1 MAYWAWGIHRGVGM
15 DFVIKPE
22 ITTQRIISYYIGIIV
37 LGFSGLVFLPLVV
50 ALFFA
55 EWNVVL
61 DFSITLSMAVI
72 SGILAINFG
81 VATRHHRERVSW
93 RHGLIVASGSWIVL
107 TVLSAI
113 PYVLSGQ
120 SLSFLDAIFD
130 VMSGFTTTGVF
141 LLQDLDHTSQ
151 GLNFWRHL
159 LTFVG
164 GQGMVVL
171 AVSFLVKELGGAYKF
186 YVGEGKD
193 IALVPNVKGTTRI
206 IWRISLVYLAVGTLA
221 LMVAGLLSGLN
232 PINAFFHGLYIFEAA
247 WSTGG
252 FAPNQMNIMFYHSF
266 GFEVIGVVFFIL
278 GSFNFGLHYAI
289 LTGHRKEFFKN
300 IESVSFMITATIGSA
315 LAVVALQSTG
325 IYGSATAM
333 FRRVVYNVLSAHTT
347 TGFQTVANRQ
357 FFLEWGGLG
366 VAVMTIVMLIGGSAC
381 STAGGIKGLRIGIIA
396 KGILAD
402 IRRMISSE
410 KRVKVEKYHHIKD
423 MVLDDATFRNAA
435 VIALLYIVMFALG
448 VLITTLAGYSLSESA
463 FEVASISGN
472 VGLSIGITQ
481 ASMPVYVKIYY
492 IIAMYLGRLEFLS
505 IFALIGV
512 ILQGGR
518 KWLKQWFE

>member
-1 MAYWAWGIHRGVGM
+1 M
-15 DFVIKPE
+15 DHVNLVE
-22 ITTQRIISYYIGIIV
+22 ITTKRIISYYIGVII
-37 LGFSGLVFLPLVV
+37 LGFSGLVILPLGV
-50 ALFFA
+50 ALLFG

-61 DFSITLSMAVI
+61 DFSITLSVALI
-72 SGILAINFG
+72 SGILAINYG
-81 VATRHHRERVSW
+81 VVTRHHRDRVLW

-107 TVLSAI
+107 TVLAAI
-113 PYVLSGQ
+113 PYTLSGQ
-120 SLSFLDAIFD
+120 SLSFLDALFD
-130 VMSGFTTTGVF
+130 VMSGFTTTGVY
-141 LLQDLDHTSQ
+141 LLQDLDHVSQ

-206 IWRISLVYLAVGTLA
+206 IWRISLVYLAIGTLT
-221 LMVAGLLSGLN
+221 LMLAGLASGLN

-252 FAPNQMNIMFYHSF
+252 FAPTQMNVMFYHSF
-266 GFEVIGVVFFIL
+266 GFEIIGLVLFIL

-289 LTGHRKEFFKN
+289 LSGHRKEFFKN
-300 IESVSFMITATIGSA
+300 IESVSFMITATLASA
-315 LAVVALQSTG
+315 IAVVALQSSG
-325 IYGSATAM
+325 IYTSATTL

-357 FFLEWGGLG
+357 YALEWGGLG
-366 VAVMTIVMLIGGSAC
+366 VTVLTIVMLIGGSAC
-381 STAGGIKGLRIGIIA
+381 STAGGIKGLRIGILV

-410 KRVKVEKYHHIKD
+410 KRIKVEKYHHIKD

-435 VIALLYIVMFALG
+435 VITLLYIVMYALG
-448 VLITTLAGYSLSESA
+448 VLLTTAVGYSLTDAS
-463 FEVASISGN
+463 FEMASITGN
-472 VGLSIGITQ
+472 VGMSIGVTQ
-481 ASMPVYVKIYY
+481 ASMSDILKIYY
-492 IIAMYLGRLEFLS
+492 ILAMYLGRLEFLS

-512 ILQGGR
+512 MIQGGQ
-518 KWLKQWFE
+518 KWVKQWFA

>member
-1 MAYWAWGIHRGVGM
+1 M
-15 DFVIKPE
+15 DALKTE
-22 ITTQRIISYYIGIIV
+22 ITTQRIISYYIGVIV
-37 LGFSGLVFLPLVV
+37 LGFSGLVLLPLGV
-50 ALFFA
+50 AVLFA

-61 DFSITLSMAVI
+61 DFSITLSVALICGV
-72 SGILAINFG
+72 LAIKFG
-81 VATRHHRERVSW
+81 IVTRHHRDRVSW

-113 PYVLSGQ
+113 PYSLSGQ

-141 LLQDLDHTSQ
+141 LLQDLDHVSQ

-206 IWRISLVYLAVGTLA
+206 IWRISLVYLAIGTLA
-221 LMVAGLLSGLN
+221 LTISGLLSGLN
-232 PINAFFHGLYIFEAA
+232 PVNAFFHGLYIFEAA

-252 FAPNQMNIMFYHSF
+252 FAPTQLNIMFYHSF
-266 GFEVIGVVFFIL
+266 VYEVIGVVFFIL

-300 IESVSFMITATIGSA
+300 IESVSFMVTATLGSA
-315 LAVVALQSTG
+315 LAVFALQNTG
-325 IYGSATAM
+325 IYTSATSL

-357 FFLEWGGLG
+357 FALEWGGLG
-366 VAVMTIVMLIGGSAC
+366 VVVLTIVMLIGGSAC

-396 KGILAD
+396 KGIMAD

-410 KRVKVEKYHHIKD
+410 KRIKVEKYHHIKD
-423 MVLDDATFRNAA
+423 MVLDDSTFRNAS
-435 VIALLYIVMFALG
+435 VIALLYIVMFAIG
-448 VLITTLAGYSLSESA
+448 VLLTTAYGYSITDAA
-463 FEVASISGN
+463 FEMASISGN
-472 VGLSIGITQ
+472 VGLSIGVTQ
-481 ASMPVYVKIYY
+481 ASMSDVIKVYY

-505 IFALIGV
+505 IFALVGV
-512 ILQGGR
+512 MIQGGR
-518 KWLKQWFE
+518 KWVKHWFA